1 MINQYIGGQMLQP
14 CCFIGGDSMSVAFY
28 DFFKIYAN
36 EKDIGLIRIG
46 LRACTI
52 YIEMPR

>member
-1 MINQYIGGQMLQP
+1 
-14 CCFIGGDSMSVAFY
+14 MSVAFY

-36 EKDIGLIRIG
+36 EKDIGFIRIG

-52 YIEMPR
+52 YRDAKVTFLLPTEA